1 MAHDHNYS
9 ITFLKTPYGFL
20 TKEGYFT
27 QDINSNDILMLASNS
42 YGKWASRTSRIS
54 YFCKYA
60 NVGEDIIKEL
70 CERED
75 ETETYTYLCH
85 TNGTQCIYGKCKR
98 KAICD
103 FWNGNREKVKL
114 SRIF

>member
-85 TNGTQCIYGKCKR
+85 TNGTQCIYGECKR

-103 FWNGNREKVKL
+103 FLNGNREKVKL